1 MNLFL
6 SFLIFSSIFLKQ
18 NKEKHKFYVST
29 TTIEYKKEKS
39 TFQITSQLFID
50 DVETLLREYKNDI
63 KLAADSNN
71 KKIDELLEIVLKQ
84 AFQIKIDKK
93 RVDLI
98 YIGREYKNDI
108 LQCYLEVI
116 VPELSEKVTLQNRIF
131 FNIFKN
137 QQNIIHFKNKDIRKS
152 VLLDFEE
159 DNVTFSLI

>member
-63 KLAADSNN
+63 KLAPDSNN
-71 KKIDELLEIVLKQ
+71 KKIDELLEIALRQ

>member
-63 KLAADSNN
+63 KLDPDSNN

>member
-63 KLAADSNN
+63 KLAPDSNN

-93 RVDLI
+93 IVDLI

-152 VLLDFEE
+152 VLLL
-159 DNVTFSLI
+159 SLIHI

>member
-63 KLAADSNN
+63 KLAPDSNN

>member
-6 SFLIFSSIFLKQ
+6 SFLVFSSIFLNQ

-63 KLAADSNN
+63 KLAPDSNN
-71 KKIDELLEIVLKQ
+71 KKIDELLEIALKQ